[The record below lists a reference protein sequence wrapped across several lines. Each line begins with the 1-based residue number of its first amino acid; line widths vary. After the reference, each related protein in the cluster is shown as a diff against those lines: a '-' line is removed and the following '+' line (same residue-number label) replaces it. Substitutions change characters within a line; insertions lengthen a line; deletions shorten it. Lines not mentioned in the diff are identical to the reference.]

1 MLKKRAV
8 LQGAALFH
16 SRSGNYFS
24 CVGKSGSLVI
34 HKEKMLM
41 QTCALPILLICAAPS
56 ALVAQVNPG
65 TAQGDVSVTI
75 YSNDLALVQD
85 VRQLNIKA
93 GTNRLEFPDVSAQI
107 RPETVSFSA
116 EGASIVEQNFDFD
129 LLSPDKLMEKAVR
142 SEERLVGKECGSTC

>member
-34 HKEKMLM
+34 HKEKILM
-41 QTCALPILLICAAPS
+41 RTARLFSLLICAAPS
-56 ALVAQVNPG
+56 ALFAQVNPG

-75 YSNDLALVQD
+75 YSNNLALVQD

-116 EGASIVEQNFDFD
+116 ERA
-129 LLSPDKLMEKAVR
+129 
-142 SEERLVGKECGSTC
+142 EERRVGQGCGRRLSSRWWPYHYKKKEKITTE

>member
-34 HKEKMLM
+34 HKEKILM
-41 QTCALPILLICAAPS
+41 RTARLFSLLICAAPS
-56 ALVAQVNPG
+56 ALFAQVNPG

-75 YSNDLALVQD
+75 YSNDLALVQ
-85 VRQLNIKA
+85 
-93 GTNRLEFPDVSAQI
+93 
-107 RPETVSFSA
+107 
-116 EGASIVEQNFDFD
+116 
-129 LLSPDKLMEKAVR
+129 R
-142 SEERLVGKECGSTC
+142 SEEHTSGLQSLMRISYAVFCLKKKKIRDIQSQQHTEHSRSMSATELRID

>member
-34 HKEKMLM
+34 HKEKILM
-41 QTCALPILLICAAPS
+41 RTARLFSLLICAAPS
-56 ALVAQVNPG
+56 ALFAQVNPG

-107 RPETVSFSA
+107 RPETVSLSA
-116 EGASIVEQNFDFD
+116 EGASIV
-129 LLSPDKLMEKAVR
+129 R
-142 SEERLVGKECGSTC
+142 SEEQPSELQSLMRIPYSVF